1 MLFVPFMSSEG
12 ITFPPNVGFDL
23 ASKLVRHTAAGSLHS
38 TVEMKEEVRVC
49 VCVYVERMKQ
59 PREEMKGSITLN
71 LLVLLYFRE
80 QFVSSSCLFFHT
92 AEDFFYQHSGTNQSI
107 KDSNGLFS

>member
-1 MLFVPFMSSEG
+1 M
-12 ITFPPNVGFDL
+12 
-23 ASKLVRHTAAGSLHS
+23 
-38 TVEMKEEVRVC
+38 C

-71 LLVLLYFRE
+71 LLVLLYFCE

-92 AEDFFYQHSGTNQSI
+92 TEDFFFTSI
-107 KDSNGLFS
+107 LGQINENRIKMDCLVKIWDSCVLPVYLGLINGYTVLKHYS